1 MLGTLTGKATLM
13 SILPLYLLGSTL
25 KGKNLLHCGFF
36 SNSLKLNF
44 FYEET
49 SFWKGFIAR

>member
-1 MLGTLTGKATLM
+1 MLGTRAGEATLM

-36 SNSLKLNF
+36 SKF
-44 FYEET
+44 FET
-49 SFWKGFIAR
+49 EFLL